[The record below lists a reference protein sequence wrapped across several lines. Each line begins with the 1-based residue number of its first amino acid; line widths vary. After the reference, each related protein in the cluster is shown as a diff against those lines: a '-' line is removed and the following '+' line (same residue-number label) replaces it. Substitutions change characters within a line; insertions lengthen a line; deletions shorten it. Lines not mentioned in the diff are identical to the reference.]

1 MILDNRA
8 IIAWIIWMKMR
19 IWNQT
24 CQKPK
29 NQSSINGEKKW
40 NSQRKLFHHN
50 ALALWEMFRFRP
62 KISFTN
68 FRLNF
73 EHFNETWKAELREL
87 KKVSVKDKIA
97 AFSSKVEEKPV
108 KKKVHYNKANGE
120 AHLFVKLVI
129 DWPSFIQSECCFNYP
144 MNSSP
149 VKISTCTS
157 NNFPL

>member
-24 CQKPK
+24 CQKLK

-97 AFSSKVEEKPV
+97 AFSSKVEKKPA
-108 KKKVHYNKANGE
+108 KKIGSLSQSKWRSSSLRKAGYWL
-120 AHLFVKLVI
+120 AKFYPIRMLFQL
-129 DWPSFIQSECCFNYP
+129 SNEFIASENIHMY
-144 MNSSP
+144 
-149 VKISTCTS
+149 
-157 NNFPL
+157 L

>member
-1 MILDNRA
+1 MNSDNRV

-50 ALALWEMFRFRP
+50 ALALWEMFHFRP
-62 KISFTN
+62 KYHLPI
-68 FRLNF
+68 
-73 EHFNETWKAELREL
+73 
-87 KKVSVKDKIA
+87 
-97 AFSSKVEEKPV
+97 FSSISNILMKHEKPNSV
-108 KKKVHYNKANGE
+108 NSKRFQWRIKSPLLVQKSKKNQLRRLVHYHRANGE

-129 DWPSFIQSECCFNYP
+129 DWPSFVQSECCF
-144 MNSSP
+144 
-149 VKISTCTS
+149 KLS
-157 NNFPL
+157 NEFIASENIHMYL